1 MTWVDHESGGH
12 VGGRKVLAAP
22 ELPPG
27 GLVRTAAAKVPAAER
42 VVTARRH
49 LHPDPRKGHVRGHV
63 LVQLGEARGVL
74 TGLALAHASLGYLAE
89 LRRDG
94 VAAGQHHRASLDA
107 AGGAADLRAQALA
120 REGLA
125 GAASLR
131 GDARATGRLLGAAAL
146 REGNVGPV
154 QARSGNRPAS
164 SGFSDTTL

>member
-1 MTWVDHESGGH
+1 M
-12 VGGRKVLAAP
+12 
-22 ELPPG
+22 
-27 GLVRTAAAKVPAAER
+27 
-42 VVTARRH
+42 
-49 LHPDPRKGHVRGHV
+49 

-131 GDARATGRLLGAAAL
+131 GDARATGRLLGAAAAL